1 MFFSK
6 AILAKVSLKNRG
18 KERKLK
24 LPMWIS
30 YILRLLFSCL
40 FSNLLCLN
48 AAWYNRKKKNYYRDI
63 MQIPRFKKEE
73 KYSNSNQ
80 SKLFYFLYRGI
91 FYSK

>member
-1 MFFSK
+1 M
-6 AILAKVSLKNRG
+6 SLKNSG

-48 AAWYNRKKKNYYRDI
+48 AAWYNRGKKKTYYRDV
-63 MQIPRFKKEE
+63 MQIPRFKTK
-73 KYSNSNQ
+73 KKNTLILTRAS
-80 SKLFYFLYRGI
+80 FFI
-91 FYSK
+91 FYTGEYFIQNKILK